1 MAEEAQNKVKRD
13 KIPRVS
19 MPEQE
24 PAVRARNFLEVPTG
38 YTPEMA
44 MQEAQ
49 RCIQCKKPGCVDGC
63 PVEID
68 IPGFIRLIK
77 EGDFTE
83 GHPAHM
89 AEKQPAGG
97 LRAGLSAGNSM

>member
-1 MAEEAQNKVKRD
+1 MAEEAQKKVKKE

-38 YTPEMA
+38 YTAEMA
-44 MQEAQ
+44 MKEAQ
-49 RCIQCKKPGCVDGC
+49 RCIQCKKPGCVVGC

-77 EGDFTE
+77 EGEFTQSIR
-83 GHPAHM
+83 HIC
-89 AEKQPAGG
+89 GG
-97 LRAGLSAGNSM
+97 N